1 MKTVMIFASE
11 NPNSV
16 KRRPTPVEAISS
28 ISVMRESFHVGRI
41 CFVRLSFWVCRFISA
56 EESGMI

>member
-16 KRRPTPVEAISS
+16 KRSPTPVEAMSS
-28 ISVMRESFHVGRI
+28 RSVMRESLRVGWI
-41 CFVRLSFWVCRFISA
+41 WFVRLSFWVCCFISA